1 MHRSLGSTPRTTS
14 TRYGDLA
21 LGTRCSEGQGHP
33 QLHGEFEASLGYM
46 RPCFKI
52 TLGMFCHFPWAQH
65 LHGVDRYHISDLFPG
80 CVDRQG
86 GFGESALVQLHSSA
100 CSRPYLFTVF
110 SALTH
115 VTRKKWSLY
124 SIVQVLLLLG
134 RVMCYIP
141 ARLKTTYLFS
151 TSSSLLRVLFT
162 WWLCL

>member
-1 MHRSLGSTPRTTS
+1 MAGGFKWTLLNGTFQPEAVAQLVEFLPGMHRSLGSTPRTTS

-52 TLGMFCHFPWAQH
+52 TLGMFCHLPWAQH

-86 GFGESALVQLHSSA
+86 GFGESAL
-100 CSRPYLFTVF
+100 
-110 SALTH
+110 
-115 VTRKKWSLY
+115 
-124 SIVQVLLLLG
+124 
-134 RVMCYIP
+134 
-141 ARLKTTYLFS
+141 
-151 TSSSLLRVLFT
+151 LLRLS
-162 WWLCL
+162 